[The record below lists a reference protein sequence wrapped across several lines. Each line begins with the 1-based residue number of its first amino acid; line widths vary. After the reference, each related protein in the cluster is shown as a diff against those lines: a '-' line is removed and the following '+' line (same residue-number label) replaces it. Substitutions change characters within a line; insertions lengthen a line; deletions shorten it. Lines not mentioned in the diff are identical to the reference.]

1 MTDAR
6 SEKKTPRKRK
16 PQAVVGRVLV
26 TGVSASTA
34 FAVLGALA
42 LQQDHQAAAAKAS
55 PTSTTTSSTSTST
68 STSVVPRKRI
78 VIIRRYNPVTGKIEQ
93 FISPDGKIP
102 PPITAPTRSAV
113 SAPAYASARATP
125 VPASAYVPAPA
136 PAPAPAPHVTAPPA
150 TAAPAPPPVAH
161 TTTSGS

>member
-136 PAPAPAPHVTAPPA
+136 PAPAPRVTAPPA
-150 TAAPAPPPVAH
+150 TAAPAPAPAAH